1 MQFFC
6 RNTTLGVALT
16 AAAISLSACSDT
28 SGPALPT
35 DADAA
40 SASVAQGGPAY
51 QRLARMVALSL
62 REPSV
67 RGMLQR
73 AMTGSRVKEGKVHLN
88 TYLRGEGAPLLRAM
102 SRAGGVSEAEVLAV
116 LAEAGS
122 MEIYLPVETHRAQWQ
137 GGSGL
142 IVASL
147 IDDQQVPFGV
157 DLDGRTL
164 TLSKD
169 MPPTTP
175 TISIVP
181 AESFDAQGKPW
192 DRDLAMGPN
201 ASLGAQ
207 GPRFSLNTT
216 SWTGIWINE
225 VHVGHDYE
233 GWGQG
238 SPEFE
243 IYYENATTREPIV
256 CITEFRSVE
265 PYRFNMDGTDYTGK
279 PFLVAADNEV
289 PENVPTVIS
298 MWEDDSE
305 PCVLKPAGNVDY
317 VKNATDALNS
327 AYGAYK
333 GIKEK
338 GLTDG
343 GVIVKVYHAALAI
356 RKAFGGDADEF
367 VGVSAGTDNIDGTAK
382 VFQLKNTN
390 MTNTGWISIQW
401 KTDVAY

>member
-6 RNTTLGVALT
+6 RSATFGVALT

-28 SGPALPT
+28 SSPALPT
-35 DADAA
+35 ESDAA

-73 AMTGSRVKEGKVHLN
+73 SMAGSKVKEGKVHLN
-88 TYLRGEGAPLLRAM
+88 TYLRGEGALLLRAM

-116 LAEAGS
+116 LAETGS
-122 MEIYLPVETHRAQWQ
+122 MEIYLPVGTHRSQWQ
-137 GGSGL
+137 GGSDL
-142 IVASL
+142 VVASL

-169 MPPTTP
+169 TPPTTP

-192 DRDLAMGPN
+192 DRDLATGPN
-201 ASLGAQ
+201 ASINAQ
-207 GPRFSLNTT
+207 GPRFNLNTT
-216 SWTGIWINE
+216 PFTGIWINE

-238 SPEFE
+238 NPEFE
-243 IYYENATTREPIV
+243 FYYENASTRQPIV

-265 PYRFNMDGTDYTGK
+265 PYHFNMDGTSYTGR
-279 PFLVAADNEV
+279 PFLLAADNEV
-289 PENVPTVIS
+289 PEGVPTVIS
-298 MWEDDSE
+298 MWEDDTE
-305 PCVLKPAGNVDY
+305 PCVLKPAGKIDY
-317 VKNATDALNS
+317 VKRATDALNN
-327 AYGAYK
+327 AYSAYK

-338 GLTDG
+338 GWNDSQ
-343 GVIVKVYHAALAI
+343 VIVLVYNTAI
-356 RKAFGGDADEF
+356 AFKAFFTEGDEF
-367 VGVSAGTDNIDGTAK
+367 VGVSAGLDNIDGTAR

-390 MTNTGWISIQW
+390 MTNTGWISLQW
-401 KTDVAY
+401 KTDVAH